1 MSTVSPEV
9 LALPIQERAA
19 LAMQEAFKKAVE
31 EQVREGLNDVCLAR
45 WKSGGGTRRRVARE
59 VLKRIYLL
67 GIKVFWLAAQ
77 RQTPFCLIQVSVKR
91 TR

>member
-1 MSTVSPEV
+1 MGRNVYIIAGAEWSGQDNVCAGV
-9 LALPIQERAA
+9 LGKLWAL
-19 LAMQEAFKKAVE
+19 
-31 EQVREGLNDVCLAR
+31 
-45 WKSGGGTRRRVARE
+45 SVARE

>member
-1 MSTVSPEV
+1 MGRNVYIIAGPDGAGKTTFAREF
-9 LALPIQERAA
+9 LA
-19 LAMQEAFKKAVE
+19 
-31 EQVREGLNDVCLAR
+31 NC
-45 WKSGGGTRRRVARE
+45 GGTRRSVARE